1 LSFSSYFRMGNI
13 KGINREVSTTRSKVS
28 IIGAGNVGATC
39 AFRVAEKGYAD
50 IVLLDIIGGLP
61 QGKGLDM
68 LEATPIIDSDVKIMG
83 TDDYEETANSDI
95 VVITTGVPRKP
106 GMSRDDLVLTN
117 MKIVQEV
124 TEKVVRY
131 SPNCIIIMVTNP
143 LDAMTQLA
151 LHISKFPRNRVLG
164 QSGIL
169 DNARFR
175 TFIAQELDVS
185 VKDVST
191 CVLGGH
197 GDTMVPITR
206 LCTVGGVPITELLPK
221 EKIDS
226 LVERTVKGGGEIV
239 SLLKT
244 GSAFY
249 APAAATA
256 QMVDT
261 IILDKKEILPCAAY
275 LEGEYGISGVVVGVP
290 VKLGKNGIE
299 QIIEIELTPEENA
312 ALKKSA
318 EVVRELIQ
326 VMKL

>member
-1 LSFSSYFRMGNI
+1 LLEFLLKLNGQYRKNQ
-13 KGINREVSTTRSKVS
+13 REVNTKRGKVS

-39 AFRVAEKGYAD
+39 AFRIAENGYAD
-50 IVLLDIIGGLP
+50 IVLLDIIEGLP

-83 TDDYEETANSDI
+83 TNYYEETADSDI
-95 VVITTGVPRKP
+95 VVITSGASREP

-117 MKIVQEV
+117 MKIVQDV
-124 TEKVVRY
+124 TEKVVQF
-131 SPNCIIIMVTNP
+131 SPKCIIIVVTNP

-151 LHISKFPRNRVLG
+151 LHISKFPRNRVFG

-175 TFIAQELDVS
+175 AFIAQELNVS
-185 VKDVST
+185 VKNVST

-206 LCTVGGVPITELLPK
+206 LCTVDGVPITELLPK
-221 EKIDS
+221 DKIDS
-226 LVERTVKGGGEIV
+226 LVERTVKGGSEIV
-239 SLLKT
+239 SLLKA

-256 QMVDT
+256 QMVDA
-261 IILDKKEILPCAAY
+261 IILDKKEILPCATY
-275 LEGEYGISGVVVGVP
+275 LEGEYGISGMVVGVP

-299 QIIEIELTPEENA
+299 QIIELELTPEEDA

-318 EVVRELIQ
+318 DAVRELVD
-326 VMKL
+326 VMGL

>member
-1 LSFSSYFRMGNI
+1 LNFPSYLKGNI
-13 KGINREVSTTRSKVS
+13 KGINKEVSTVRSKIS

-39 AFRVAEKGYAD
+39 AFRIAEKGYAD
-50 IVLLDIIGGLP
+50 IVLLDIIAGLP
-61 QGKGLDM
+61 QGKGLDIQQ
-68 LEATPIIDSDVKIMG
+68 ATPIIDSDVRVVG
-83 TDDYEETANSDI
+83 TNEYEETADSHI
-95 VVITTGVPRKP
+95 VVITSGVPRKP
-106 GMSRDDLVLTN
+106 GTSRDDLVLTN
-117 MKIVQEV
+117 MKIVREV
-124 TEKVVRY
+124 TEKVVQY
-131 SPNCIIIMVTNP
+131 SPNCIIIVVTNP

-169 DNARFR
+169 DSARLR
-175 TFIAQELDVS
+175 TFIAQELNVS
-185 VKDVST
+185 VKDVFT

-206 LCTVGGVPITELLPK
+206 LCTVGGVPITKLLPK
-221 EKIDS
+221 KKVDS
-226 LVERTVKGGGEIV
+226 LAERTVKGGSEIV

-244 GSAFY
+244 GTAFY

-256 QMVDT
+256 QMVDA
-261 IILDKKEILPCAAY
+261 IILDKKEVLPCAAY

-299 QIIEIELTPEENA
+299 QIVELKLTPEEGA

-318 EVVRELIQ
+318 AAVRELVK

>member
-1 LSFSSYFRMGNI
+1 M
-13 KGINREVSTTRSKVS
+13 RSKVS

-39 AFRVAEKGYAD
+39 AFRIAEKGYAD
-50 IVLLDIIGGLP
+50 VVLVDIVDGLP

-68 LEATPIIDSDVKIMG
+68 LQATPIIDSDARIIG
-83 TDDYEETANSDI
+83 TNRYEETADSNI
-95 VVITTGVPRKP
+95 VVITSGVARKP
-106 GMSRDDLVLTN
+106 GMSRDDLVRTN

-124 TEKVVRY
+124 VGKVIQY
-131 SPNCIIIMVTNP
+131 SPHCIIIMVTNP

-151 LHISKFPRNRVLG
+151 LHLSKFPRSRVFG

-169 DNARFR
+169 DSARLR

-185 VKDVST
+185 VEDVFT

-197 GDTMVPITR
+197 GDTMVPLTR
-206 LCTVGGVPITELLPK
+206 LCTVGGVPISQLLSQ

-239 SLLKT
+239 ALLKT

-249 APAAATA
+249 APGVATA
-256 QMVDT
+256 QMVDAV
-261 IILDKKEILPCAAY
+261 ILDRKRILPCAVR
-275 LEGEYGISGVVVGVP
+275 LDGEYGISGLVVGVP

-299 QIIEIELTPEENA
+299 QIIELKLTPEESTALNRSA
-312 ALKKSA
+312 AAVK
-318 EVVRELIQ
+318 ELLQ
-326 VMKL
+326 VMGI

>member
-1 LSFSSYFRMGNI
+1 MH
-13 KGINREVSTTRSKVS
+13 SKVS

-39 AFRVAEKGYAD
+39 AFRIAEKRYAD
-50 IVLLDIIGGLP
+50 IVLLDIIEGLP
-61 QGKGLDM
+61 QGKGLDI
-68 LEATPIIDSDVKIMG
+68 LEATPIIDSDVQVNG
-83 TDDYEETANSDI
+83 TNEYEETVNSDI
-95 VVITTGVPRKP
+95 VVITSGIARKP

-117 MKIVQEV
+117 MKIVREV

-131 SPNCIIIMVTNP
+131 SSDCIIIMVTNP
-143 LDAMTQLA
+143 VDAMTQLA
-151 LHISKFPRNRVLG
+151 LHISGFPRNRVVG

-169 DNARFR
+169 DTARFR

-185 VKDVST
+185 VKDVAT

-206 LCTVGGVPITELLPK
+206 LCTVGGVSITELLTK

-226 LVERTVKGGGEIV
+226 LVERTVKGGGEVV

-249 APAAATA
+249 APAAAVA
-256 QMVDT
+256 QMVDA
-261 IILDKKEILPCAAY
+261 IILDTKEILPCAAY

-299 QIIEIELTPEENA
+299 QIKELDLTPEEDA
-312 ALKKSA
+312 ALKNSA
-318 EVVRELIQ
+318 NAVRKLVD
-326 VMKL
+326 VMSL

>member
-1 LSFSSYFRMGNI
+1 M
-13 KGINREVSTTRSKVS
+13 RSKVS

-50 IVLLDIIGGLP
+50 VVLVDIIEGLP

-68 LEATPIIDSDVKIMG
+68 LESTPIIDSDVNITG
-83 TDDYEETANSDI
+83 TNSYEETVNSDI
-95 VVITTGVPRKP
+95 VVITSGVPRKP

-117 MKIVQEV
+117 MKIIREV
-124 TEKVVRY
+124 TENVVKH
-131 SPNCIIIMVTNP
+131 SPNCILIMVANP

-151 LHISKFPRNRVLG
+151 LHVSKFPRNRAFG

-169 DNARFR
+169 DSARFR

-185 VKDVST
+185 VEDVFT

-197 GDTMVPITR
+197 GDTMVPVTR

-221 EKIDS
+221 EKIDAM
-226 LVERTVKGGGEIV
+226 VERTVKGGGEIV
-239 SLLKT
+239 NLLKT

-249 APAAATA
+249 APGVATA
-256 QMVDT
+256 QMVDA
-261 IILDKKEILPCAAY
+261 IILDRKKILPCATR
-275 LEGEYGISGVVVGVP
+275 LEGEYDINGVVVGVP
-290 VKLGKNGIE
+290 AKLGSNGIE
-299 QIIEIELTPEENA
+299 QVIELKLTPEENA

-318 EVVRELIQ
+318 DAVQELNKI
-326 VMKL
+326 MNI

>member
-1 LSFSSYFRMGNI
+1 LKGQY
-13 KGINREVSTTRSKVS
+13 KGIKKEVSAMRSKVS

-39 AFRVAEKGYAD
+39 AFRIAEKGYAD
-50 IVLLDIIGGLP
+50 VVLVDIIEGLP

-68 LEATPIIDSDVKIMG
+68 LEATPIIDSDAKITG
-83 TDDYEETANSDI
+83 TNDYKETANSDI
-95 VVITTGVPRKP
+95 VVITSGVPRKP

-117 MKIVQEV
+117 MKIVREV
-124 TEKVVRY
+124 TEKVVQY
-131 SPNCIIIMVTNP
+131 SPNCIIIMVANP

-151 LHISKFPRNRVLG
+151 LRVSKLPRNRVFG

-169 DNARFR
+169 DSARFR

-185 VKDVST
+185 VKDVFT

-197 GDTMVPITR
+197 GDTMVPVTR
-206 LCTVGGVPITELLPK
+206 LCTVGGVPITELLSK
-221 EKIDS
+221 QKIDS

-239 SLLKT
+239 NLLKT

-249 APAAATA
+249 APGVASA
-256 QMVDT
+256 QMVDA

-275 LEGEYGISGVVVGVP
+275 LEGEYGINGVVVGVP
-290 VKLGKNGIE
+290 AKLGKNGLE
-299 QIIEIELTPEENA
+299 QIIELKLTPEENA

-318 EVVRELIQ
+318 EAVRELVK
-326 VMKL
+326 VMNL

>member
-1 LSFSSYFRMGNI
+1 M
-13 KGINREVSTTRSKVS
+13 RSKVS

-39 AFRVAEKGYAD
+39 AFRIAEKGYAD
-50 IVLLDIIGGLP
+50 IVLLDIIEGLP

-68 LEATPIIDSDVKIMG
+68 LEATPIIDSDVKVMG
-83 TDDYEETANSDI
+83 TNDYEETANSDI
-95 VVITTGVPRKP
+95 VVITSGVPRKP
-106 GMSRDDLVLTN
+106 VMSRDDLVLDN

-124 TEKVVRY
+124 TEKVVQY
-131 SPNCIIIMVTNP
+131 SSNCIIIMVTNP

-151 LHISKFPRNRVLG
+151 LHISKFPRHRVFG

-169 DNARFR
+169 DSARFR
-175 TFIAQELDVS
+175 TFIAQELNVS

-206 LCTVGGVPITELLPK
+206 LCTVGGVPITELLSK
-221 EKIDS
+221 EKLDS
-226 LVERTVKGGGEIV
+226 LVERTVKGGSEIV
-239 SLLKT
+239 SLLKM

-256 QMVDT
+256 QMVDA

-275 LEGEYGISGVVVGVP
+275 LEGEYGINGVVVGVP

-299 QIIEIELTPEENA
+299 QIIELELTPEEDA

-318 EVVRELIQ
+318 NAVRELVK
-326 VMKL
+326 VMNL